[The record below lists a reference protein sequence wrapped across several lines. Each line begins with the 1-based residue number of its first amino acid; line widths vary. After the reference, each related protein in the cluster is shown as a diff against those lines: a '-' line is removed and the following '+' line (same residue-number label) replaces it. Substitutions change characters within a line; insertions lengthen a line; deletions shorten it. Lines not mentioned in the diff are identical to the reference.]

1 MGAPENQFW
10 KLAPKS
16 GRKLIYQMEE
26 ELEADCMEYFEVT
39 SKRTN
44 WNKQN
49 WVGKDGNE
57 VTVNV
62 TPPFTKKGLCIFL
75 GINHETFDNYGDR
88 KEFSA
93 IVTRVEDII
102 FNQKFE
108 GATTGHYNSSII
120 ARDLGL
126 VDKKEQ
132 NIVTEQPLFGDKLH
146 DSKNE

>member
-1 MGAPENQFW
+1 MGAPKGNQFW

-16 GRKLIYQMEE
+16 GRKLIYQTPE

-39 SKRTN
+39 SGRTD

-57 VTVNV
+57 VTVKV
-62 TPPFTKKGLCIFL
+62 ATPFTKTGMMIFL
-75 GINHETFDNYGDR
+75 GISDDTWENYKKR
-88 KEFSA
+88 QEFLG
-93 IVTRVEDII
+93 IITYVERII
-102 FNQKFE
+102 YTQKFE

-132 NIVTEQPLFGDKLH
+132 NVIVEQPLFPD
-146 DSKNE
+146 